1 MLIMEININGMT
13 IEIQKTYYNKSKV
26 QEDGITHIID
36 TEHKYP
42 VFQFGM
48 AKNYFDIDDKNDLLE
63 LLVDDLRNIANELEK
78 QIDKEKDS
86 EEVER

>member
-1 MLIMEININGMT
+1 MQIEINGMS
-13 IEIQKTYYNKSKV
+13 IEIAKTHYNKSKV
-26 QEDGITHIID
+26 QDDGITHIID
-36 TEHKYP
+36 TEHNYP

-78 QIDKEKDS
+78 QIDREKETDIGG
-86 EEVER
+86 R

>member
-1 MLIMEININGMT
+1 MQVNINGMT

-36 TEHKYP
+36 TEHNYP
-42 VFQFGM
+42 VYQFGM
-48 AKNYFDIDDKNDLLE
+48 AKNYFDIDDKNDLLK

-86 EEVER
+86 KEVER

>member
-1 MLIMEININGMT
+1 MQVNINGMT

-36 TEHKYP
+36 TEHNYP
-42 VFQFGM
+42 VYQFGM

-78 QIDKEKDS
+78 QIDKEKDNK
-86 EEVER
+86 EVER

>member
-1 MLIMEININGMT
+1 MQVNINGMT

-36 TEHKYP
+36 TEHNYP
-42 VFQFGM
+42 VYQFGM
-48 AKNYFDIDDKNDLLE
+48 AKNYFDIDDKNNLLE
-63 LLVDDLRNIANELEK
+63 LLVDDLKNIANELEK

>member
-26 QEDGITHIID
+26 QKDGVTHIID
-36 TEHKYP
+36 TEHRYP

-48 AKNYFDIDDKNDLLE
+48 SKNYFDIDDKNDLLE

>member
-1 MLIMEININGMT
+1 MQVNINGMEL
-13 IEIQKTYYNKSKV
+13 EIVKTYYNKSKV

-36 TEHKYP
+36 TEHNYP
-42 VFQFGM
+42 VYQFGM

-78 QIDKEKDS
+78 QIDREKETDIGG
-86 EEVER
+86 R

>member
-1 MLIMEININGMT
+1 MQVNINSMT

-26 QEDGITHIID
+26 QKDGVTHIID
-36 TEHKYP
+36 TEHNYP
-42 VFQFGM
+42 VYQFGM

-86 EEVER
+86 KEVER

>member
-1 MLIMEININGMT
+1 MQVNINGMT

-36 TEHKYP
+36 TEHNYP
-42 VFQFGM
+42 VYQFGM
-48 AKNYFDIDDKNDLLE
+48 SKNYFDIDDKNDLLE

-78 QIDKEKDS
+78 QIDKDKEKDS
-86 EEVER
+86 KEVDR

>member
-1 MLIMEININGMT
+1 MQVNINGMT

-36 TEHKYP
+36 TEHNYP
-42 VFQFGM
+42 VYQFGM

-86 EEVER
+86 KEVER